1 VRGELVFMAK
11 LQGYGSKC
19 IKQIGQVISEI
30 VWNESDAIKVGK
42 LELHGRVPNLAGVA
56 ISRRPCNIL
65 SSLASTFPIVLEV
78 GVYKSF
84 RHLSRAAVV
93 KSF

>member
-11 LQGYGSKC
+11 LQGYGSNC

-65 SSLASTFPIVLEV
+65 SSLAST
-78 GVYKSF
+78 
-84 RHLSRAAVV
+84 
-93 KSF
+93 